1 MGSEAMT
8 MRTATPVGPRIQP
21 TARATPGRRITLVVV
36 TAALVGAIVGG
47 AAVALVANERLDDR
61 AAELQAV
68 QTDLDVSEAA
78 VDDLQVRLA
87 TGQGAEARLQRQLD
101 RARNDLATWVGPP
114 FPDGRHFVF
123 IEAMGVDQT
132 PPRLVVDEATWFTDA
147 EADRAARADGN
158 LPAGQAHVE
167 NGYYIRNETPA
178 WRTVELS
185 PSAPVSIVLY
195 PWGDIDQPAVVDL
208 ERFERMLGRD
218 PWLLQLPYWLEV
230 RDGVVTAIEQQFIP

>member
-1 MGSEAMT
+1 
-8 MRTATPVGPRIQP
+8 MRTSTPVGPRIQE
-21 TARATPGRRITLVVV
+21 TARPTPGRRITLIVVI
-36 TAALVGAIVGG
+36 AALVGAIVGG
-47 AAVALVANERLDDR
+47 ATVALVANGRLDDR
-61 AAELQAV
+61 TAELQAV
-68 QTDLDVSEAA
+68 RTDLDASQAA
-78 VDDLQVRLA
+78 VADLQAQLA

-101 RARNDLATWVGPP
+101 RARNDLETWVGPP

-123 IEAMGVDQT
+123 IEATGVDQT

-147 EADRAARADGN
+147 EADQAAREDGN
-158 LPAGQAHVE
+158 LPDGQAHIE

-208 ERFERMLGRD
+208 ERFENRMLARE
-218 PWLLQLPYWLEV
+218 PWLLGLPYWLEV